1 MKIVK
6 TVGQAFEVSHKQTM
20 TRENDKDDDQSE
32 LISDVEND
40 YLPNLR
46 DFDESVAGKNT
57 SIFFMSN
64 DLFILQ

>member
-46 DFDESVAGKNT
+46 DFDESVNGKT
-57 SIFFMSN
+57 PSQL
-64 DLFILQ
+64 DLK